1 MYLLV
6 NLGEVSLLWMWKTRD
21 LFKKTRDTKGTF
33 HAKRSTVK
41 DRNGID
47 LTEAEDIKKRWQEY
61 TEGLYK
67 KDIHN
72 PDNYDGVIT
81 HLEPDILEFEVKWV
95 LGSITTNK
103 AMTQPGSCQGG
114 LSPRQLCP
122 WALSTTRFSCLPN
135 THFSV
140 RAAICRLTIT
150 YSLVYFLYSIVSSL
164 QTRSCFYPPRFLHVI
179 KQQLMIT
186 AAAVSWSPLPS
197 PVLVA

>member
-1 MYLLV
+1 MLYLLV

-103 AMTQPGSCQGG
+103 ASGGDGIPSSKMMLWKCCIQYASKSGNSAVAAGLEKVSFHSNPKERHCQ
-114 LSPRQLCP
+114 RIHK
-122 WALSTTRFSCLPN
+122 LPHN
-135 THFSV
+135 CIHP
-140 RAAICRLTIT
+140 I
-150 YSLVYFLYSIVSSL
+150 
-164 QTRSCFYPPRFLHVI
+164 H
-179 KQQLMIT
+179 
-186 AAAVSWSPLPS
+186 
-197 PVLVA
+197 